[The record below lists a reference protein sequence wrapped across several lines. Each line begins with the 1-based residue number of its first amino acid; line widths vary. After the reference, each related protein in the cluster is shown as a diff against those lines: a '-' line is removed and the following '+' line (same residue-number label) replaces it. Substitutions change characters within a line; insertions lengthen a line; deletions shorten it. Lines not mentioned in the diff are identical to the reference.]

1 MNNARSHDEWTVFL
15 EMRPDQ
21 LKCFSFPSMCVYVSK
36 IMLAFD
42 QKLAVNFCAIIDLRG
57 HEIFGGENLKCRCSF
72 AVTDARGD
80 YQHSRRATLWSWV
93 VVIMEL
99 GTTL

>member
-1 MNNARSHDEWTVFL
+1 MF
-15 EMRPDQ
+15 
-21 LKCFSFPSMCVYVSK
+21 FFPSARTCVSK